1 MGAMKVLIVGIIA
14 KAVVILGVLGFT
26 FAMYYVTHNLNML
39 WLLWLLLCAWLIPTY
54 SYNTKESQN
63 NKNEVGNAN
72 ITRE

>member
-1 MGAMKVLIVGIIA
+1 MKVLTVGIIA

-39 WLLWLLLCAWLIPTY
+39 WLLWLLLCVWLIPTY
-54 SYNTKESQN
+54 QFNSEKSAK
-63 NKNEVGNAN
+63 NKNEVCNAD

>member
-39 WLLWLLLCAWLIPTY
+39 WLLWLLLSVWFIPKYEERPIQGQTM
-54 SYNTKESQN
+54 TKEH
-63 NKNEVGNAN
+63 GNDD
-72 ITRE
+72 

>member
-1 MGAMKVLIVGIIA
+1 MKAIIISIIA
-14 KAVVILGVLGFT
+14 RVIVILSVLGFT

-54 SYNTKESQN
+54 SYNHKEQQN
-63 NKNEVGNAN
+63 NKNEVGNAD